1 MLHGVAS
8 GSYEP
13 ISRVAGGRYEL
24 ELELPAS
31 RLHFHLAAILIWYG
45 EEFKIQDTCSS
56 LNVLEIYFSNAKAGR
71 GAGQTRRAGAR
82 AGEEP
87 VAVAMC
93 EAGAVTC
100 ARANCQTLRAFN

>member
-13 ISRVAGGRYEL
+13 ISRVAGGGRYEV
-24 ELELPAS
+24 ELPAS
-31 RLHFHLAAILIWYG
+31 RLHFHLAAILIWHG

-71 GAGQTRRAGAR
+71 GEGRRVGQEQGQEQEKR
-82 AGEEP
+82 
-87 VAVAMC
+87 
-93 EAGAVTC
+93 
-100 ARANCQTLRAFN
+100 Q